1 MPLETKNRVTCT
13 GCALLC
19 DDIAIDTQ
27 FGTIQAV
34 HNACLRGSKK
44 FLPAGTKQLLKSPSV
59 DGKEAS
65 YDDAL
70 AEAALILKAA
80 KKVVIAGGI
89 HGTSEAIEQLV
100 SLATKL
106 GAKLAIPD
114 FDAHTQLTNAIKNN
128 GIEFFTLGE
137 AVNNAD
143 VIVFWGANP
152 IDLAPKLLV
161 RTVFSRGRYR
171 QSGKEVKKLAVID
184 DFPTPTMERAD
195 IKVLVDDQDHEGVLK
210 ALSAALVGQNA
221 TGLPTSDLAEA
232 IKNCEYC
239 TFFVGEGILNRQFL
253 QDHPGFLDRLM
264 QFVRTLNGKR
274 RAAILP
280 LFYSWNAVGIFYE
293 LASASE
299 KIDCFD
305 VQDLS
310 SRVKKGDAIVAFG
323 FDLVARCAGNAVV
336 KVDDIPIIAIDFKR
350 TPTTDLARVV
360 LPPTIPGIDSGG
372 VATRLD
378 GTAVL
383 LHPPLQRAE
392 GKKADEDILREL
404 HERV

>member
-1 MPLETKNRVTCT
+1 MPLEIKNHVTCT

-44 FLPAGTKQLLKSPSV
+44 FLPAGSKQLLKAPSV

-65 YDDAL
+65 YDAAL
-70 AEAALILKAA
+70 AEAARIIKAA
-80 KKVVIAGGI
+80 KKVVIAGGM
-89 HGTSEAIEQLV
+89 HGTNEAIDILMN
-100 SLATKL
+100 LASKL
-106 GAKLAIPD
+106 GARLAIPD
-114 FDAHTQLTNAIKNN
+114 FDVYMQLTNAITNN

-137 AVNNAD
+137 VVNNAD
-143 VIVFWGANP
+143 LIVFWGANP

-184 DFPTPTMERAD
+184 DYPTPSMERAD
-195 IKVLVDDQDHEGVLK
+195 IKILVDGQDHEGVLK
-210 ALSAALVGQNA
+210 ALSASLLGQNA
-221 TGLPTSDLAEA
+221 SGLPTNDLAEA

-253 QDHPGFLDRLM
+253 QGHPGFLDRLM
-264 QFVRTLNGKR
+264 QFVRVLNGNR

-280 LFYSWNAVGIFYE
+280 MFYSWNAAGILYA

-299 KIDCFD
+299 KIDCLD
-305 VQDLS
+305 VQDLP
-310 SRVKKGDAIVAFG
+310 SRVGKGDAIIAFG
-323 FDLVARCAGNAVV
+323 FDLVARCAGNAGL
-336 KVDDIPIIAIDFKR
+336 KGEGIPMIAIDYKR

-392 GKKADEDILREL
+392 GKKTDADILRDL
-404 HERV
+404 HDRA